1 MNGRTKG
8 KKSQVNSY
16 IFNTIPDFLC
26 FALQPHLSCVGDQI
40 WVPLLVESTNTVD
53 LASVISTSDYYSR

>member
-16 IFNTIPDFLC
+16 TFNIIPDFLYI
-26 FALQPHLSCVGDQI
+26 ALQPHLSCVEDQVR
-40 WVPLLVESTNTVD
+40 VPLPVKTKNTVKLSMV
-53 LASVISTSDYYSR
+53 LA